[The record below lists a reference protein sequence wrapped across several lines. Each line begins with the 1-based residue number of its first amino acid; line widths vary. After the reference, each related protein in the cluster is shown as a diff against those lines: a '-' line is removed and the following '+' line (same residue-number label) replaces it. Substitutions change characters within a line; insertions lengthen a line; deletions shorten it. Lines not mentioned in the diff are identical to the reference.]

1 MTWTARII
9 SEGETEQEATGE
21 YADDAAYNLLLDI
34 MTAWKRGEYSICG
47 DYIKEIGEAIISLE
61 RLDEDEA
68 TFASQCGD
76 FSQPWKLVVTR
87 NPCDQLGNGCTCE
100 ECTSQIA
107 DACGIVYDGT
117 PVDLDSPEYDDDDC
131 ESV

>member
-1 MTWTARII
+1 MTWTARIV

-21 YADDAAYNLLLDI
+21 YADDAVYNLLLDI

-68 TFASQCGD
+68 TFESQCGD
-76 FSQPWKLVVTR
+76 FCQPWKLIVTR
-87 NPCDQLGNGCTCE
+87 NPCDQLGGGCTCE
-100 ECTSQIA
+100 DCTRQIA

-117 PVDLDSPEYDDDDC
+117 PLPDDHVFEDDC